1 MKLHEERRPNIFSEF
16 DFTLLDDPEFKED
29 AVREELISPMLNG
42 LGYSASGDFKVVR
55 SRRLKHPFISIGSR
69 RKQLELVPDYLFE
82 IAGTPAWVLDA
93 KAPTEDLDNTKH
105 LEQAYSYAIHPEI
118 RVPYFSLCNG
128 RRFVL
133 YHVSKPRPILDFH
146 LIETAA
152 VWDNILALIGPH
164 RVLDYDY
171 YLKKDLGLH
180 LKRLGFDTF
189 DSLIFPMVPIMSI
202 GRINNDLFSFS
213 AGVVLGVEETYVAT
227 FDFDEARFKQF
238 EGWIPQRA
246 FDLLS
251 QPITDS
257 MTQVRFVDVVYRV
270 SVDCVV
276 GTELQENED
285 EIFLPLMVNQLLD
298 LEIPA

>member
-118 RVPYFSLCNG
+118 RVP
-128 RRFVL
+128 
-133 YHVSKPRPILDFH
+133 
-146 LIETAA
+146 
-152 VWDNILALIGPH
+152 
-164 RVLDYDY
+164 
-171 YLKKDLGLH
+171 
-180 LKRLGFDTF
+180 
-189 DSLIFPMVPIMSI
+189 
-202 GRINNDLFSFS
+202 
-213 AGVVLGVEETYVAT
+213 
-227 FDFDEARFKQF
+227 
-238 EGWIPQRA
+238 
-246 FDLLS
+246 
-251 QPITDS
+251 
-257 MTQVRFVDVVYRV
+257 
-270 SVDCVV
+270 
-276 GTELQENED
+276 
-285 EIFLPLMVNQLLD
+285 
-298 LEIPA
+298 